1 MLFVFVFV
9 VVVVVVVVVA
19 ILIGARS
26 PVPLSKL
33 TRQPPLALLVLS
45 PPSLSL
51 SLSPSPFISLLHT
64 PNRYALARPAV
75 SSSLAAYKLASWA
88 IKQLQQ
94 QAVPSLWQDQ
104 IDRTVVSI
112 QSKPFSDKE
121 ELRVNCS
128 RCLHTNP
135 LINNIGTGDSCV
147 NCGAPFLRCMG
158 TFEVLPFV
166 EFTPAESITRKQTFK
181 LLSQLPGGEESG
193 SGADTA
199 RASSSYRD
207 PTPKRGAALD
217 GGDIL
222 GGSDDDDEFGG
233 YGRSSSSSSSRYGSY
248 GRANNGSNSSSSS
261 TSRNSSSRGGNA
273 GGRSKEEAFNRQ
285 LMRFEPGKP
294 YKMVSVDSKMLLA
307 MNGEQC
313 VIVEAPTGNTRYLRN
328 MMPEEGPQGVTV
340 CTNCGCFFRS
350 MSFEFA
356 YLRDGG
362 CPFCKSSNTGTDL
375 DDVETRS
382 IAANRKA
389 AEARDGAVGR
399 SPDRWEVH
407 RIVVG

>member
-1 MLFVFVFV
+1 M
-9 VVVVVVVVVA
+9 
-19 ILIGARS
+19 
-26 PVPLSKL
+26 
-33 TRQPPLALLVLS
+33 
-45 PPSLSL
+45 PSLPSL
-51 SLSPSPFISLLHT
+51 HYPSK
-64 PNRYALARPAV
+64 PNRYALARTAT
-75 SSSLAAYKLASWA
+75 SSSVAAYKLARWA
-88 IKQLQQ
+88 IKQLQE

-104 IDRTVVSI
+104 IDRIVVSI

-121 ELRVNCS
+121 ELRVTCS

-166 EFTPAESITRKQTFK
+166 EFTPADSITRKQAFK
-181 LLSQLPGGEESG
+181 LLSQLPGGEDSAGG
-193 SGADTA
+193 SDKGGG
-199 RASSSYRD
+199 SSSYNN
-207 PTPKRGAALD
+207 PAPKRGSSLD

-233 YGRSSSSSSSRYGSY
+233 YGRSSSSSSRYGSY
-248 GRANNGSNSSSSS
+248 GRGNTGSNSSLSSS
-261 TSRNSSSRGGNA
+261 SRNSSSRGGSGGA
-273 GGRSKEEAFNRQ
+273 GGRTKEEAFNRQ

-294 YKMVSVDSKMLLA
+294 YKMVTVDSKMLLA

-313 VIVEAPTGNTRYLRN
+313 VIVEAPTGSTRYLRN
-328 MMPEEGPQGVTV
+328 MMQEDGEQGVTV
-340 CTNCGCFFRS
+340 CTNCGSFFRS
-350 MSFEFA
+350 TSFEFA

-362 CPFCKSSNTGTDL
+362 CPFCKSNNTGTNL

-389 AEARDGAVGR
+389 AEARGDVVGR